1 MSRALRV
8 RGCRI
13 LEMARS
19 GRTTARQFEMEVRT
33 MSSQAIPNRPIDRRV
48 FVAGL
53 GAALLAGCAPRSAET
68 SSTADG
74 ADTRLRSDLR
84 SRPSLSA
91 EQPGG
96 LLDAIERRRSIRTY
110 TAAAIREEDIALL
123 AWAAQGVT
131 NVERG
136 LRAAPSALAAYPLRL
151 YVATAKSLRLYEP
164 GENGFSPVRDQ
175 DVRPELVESSGQSSV
190 GQAPV
195 VFVLTGRYGVL
206 EQELAEKAQRCVH
219 LEAGHAAQNLVLTA
233 TSLGLGS
240 VTAGSFEDS
249 MVRRVLGANEDETPL
264 YLIPVGHPA

>member
-1 MSRALRV
+1 
-8 RGCRI
+8 
-13 LEMARS
+13 
-19 GRTTARQFEMEVRT
+19 
-33 MSSQAIPNRPIDRRV
+33 MSSQAAPNQPIDRRV
-48 FVAGL
+48 FVVGL
-53 GAALLAGCAPRSAET
+53 GAALLVGCAPRSAEP
-68 SSTADG
+68 SRTAGG
-74 ADTRLRSDLR
+74 ADTR
-84 SRPSLSA
+84 PIGSA
-91 EQPGG
+91 ESTVSVGRKPGG

-110 TAAAIREEDIALL
+110 TEAAVPEEDIALL

-131 NVERG
+131 NAERG

-151 YVATAKSLRLYEP
+151 YVATAESLRLYDP
-164 GENGFSPVRDQ
+164 SQDGFSPVRNR
-175 DVRPELVESSGQSSV
+175 DVRPELVEASGQSSV

-195 VFVLTGRYGVL
+195 VFVLTGRYGIL

-249 MVRRVLGANEDETPL
+249 LVRKVLRANEDETPL